1 MDRWSLQR
9 IAAFVQAEAAGRL
22 TRAEARRLAEA
33 LAREPLADVWLDG
46 VQEGRRRERKQWD
59 RPLL

>member
-9 IAAFVQAEAAGRL
+9 IAAFVHAESAGRL

-46 VQEGRRRERKQWD
+46 LQEGRRREREQWD